1 MKHKPIRITRLKY
14 TDLTVDRDDNRI
26 IVFIGKRD
34 FALTIPNAKALAA
47 QLLEVT
53 K

>member
-1 MKHKPIRITRLKY
+1 MKDKPIRISRLHRI
-14 TDLTVDRDDNRI
+14 DLIVSKDDNRI
-26 IVFIGKRD
+26 MLLIGNRD
-34 FALTIPNAKALAA
+34 YALTIPNAKALAA